1 MWASTDDIIFST
13 TFNNN
18 VSETSDSETA
28 PSERLG
34 IITGES
40 APQLTDDGQAVRQ
53 TLQRQGIVVDPLLWT
68 DRSVDWTTYDAVL
81 FRSCWEYHTDPDQF
95 ETLVAELSTADV
107 AVYNPTAAIEWNMHK
122 SYLLELAAAGIPTP
136 STVVVEADTKASLE
150 AIMEQQGWEKAV
162 IKPAIGASSTGVWQ
176 SSRDEAITNSD
187 RFQSAL
193 VTRDLMVQE
202 YLPEISAGE
211 RSVVFVRGEYSHAWN
226 DIPEA
231 EDFSAFDETDLG
243 YEPTV
248 SIREQARRVVETACE
263 QIGWQ
268 PNQLPYARVD
278 YVEREESILLLEL
291 ELIEPYL
298 GLVRTEEG
306 VDRFASA
313 VTDLL
318 AERPTPSSQST
329 A

>member
-1 MWASTDDIIFST
+1 MSERAG
-13 TFNNN
+13 
-18 VSETSDSETA
+18 SETSPLA
-28 PSERLG
+28 QLG

-40 APQLTDDGQAVRQ
+40 APQLTDDGRAVRQ
-53 TLQRQGIVVDPLLWT
+53 TLEQRGIEVTPLLWT
-68 DRSVDWTTYDAVL
+68 DRSVDWSSYDAVL

-95 ETLVAELSTADV
+95 ETLVAELSAADV
-107 AVYNPTAAIEWNMHK
+107 AVYNPTAAIKWNMHK

-136 STVVVEADTKASLE
+136 STIVVEADTEASLE
-150 AIMEQQGWEKAV
+150 AILEQQGWEKAV

-176 SSRDEAITNSD
+176 SLRDEAITNND
-187 RFQSAL
+187 RFQSSLAN
-193 VTRDLMVQE
+193 RDLMVQE

-211 RSVVFVRGEYSHAWN
+211 RSAVFVRGEFSHAWN

-231 EDFSAFDETDLG
+231 EDFSAFDETDLD
-243 YEPTV
+243 YEPTEA
-248 SIREQARRVVETACE
+248 IRRQASSVVETACE
-263 QIGWQ
+263 RIDCR
-268 PNQLPYARVD
+268 PAQLPYARVD

-306 VDRFASA
+306 VERFASA
-313 VTDLL
+313 ITDLL
-318 AERPTPSSQST
+318 AERPTLSSQST